1 MTERESETDN
11 LRSIRSFSNGSLLW
25 FPFFPFFPFFLFP
38 PLTPLGCFFF
48 LYHHELHLRMYAA
61 SPTALSLAVQL
72 TISVQVDQRYLP
84 RHPRSTP
91 SQYGLGARSLYYLG
105 VRSRRT
111 RPTTLQSL
119 SSKVDSRNRN
129 LVKSRPIGILDCSP
143 SLSSIYPDIP
153 SFPSSRQLSLQP
165 CRSKW
170 LKNVSYEM
178 LDISGWNT

>member
-61 SPTALSLAVQL
+61 SPTSLSLAVQL

-84 RHPRSTP
+84 RQPPSTP
-91 SQYGLGARSLYYLG
+91 SQYGLETRNSFSHA
-105 VRSRRT
+105 VRWRKI
-111 RPTTLQSL
+111 RPTTSLQLSL
-119 SSKVDSRNRN
+119 MADSPNRKPD
-129 LVKSRPIGILDCSP
+129 KSRPIDILDYSP
-143 SLSSIYPDIP
+143 
-153 SFPSSRQLSLQP
+153 
-165 CRSKW
+165 
-170 LKNVSYEM
+170 
-178 LDISGWNT
+178 